1 MTIGY
6 EVGICPIC
14 HSEDLDYDA
23 MEVYDDSIGYPFTC
37 NSCGATGNEF
47 YQLTY
52 DSSEAS
58 QDVE

>member
-1 MTIGY
+1 MTTIGY
-6 EVGICPIC
+6 
-14 HSEDLDYDA
+14 
-23 MEVYDDSIGYPFTC
+23 EVYDDSIGYPFTC